1 MSEVN
6 KAYMQNRCIHCK
18 GELYA
23 IAVSLISTK
32 GGMCHNCG
40 GEIVPMS
47 KEEYLEKL
55 RGEK

>member
-1 MSEVN
+1 MSATT
-6 KAYMQNRCIHCK
+6 KPYMQNRCIHCK

-23 IAVSLISTK
+23 MAVYHLSTK
-32 GGMCHNCG
+32 GGQCHNCG

-55 RGEK
+55 RGEE